1 MNTKSGDDI
10 HIELR
15 NGEEIYKM
23 WYEKNM
29 APEGVKTY
37 NPSFD
42 VTDHKYITAVITEKG
57 IVRPPYDENLKKLF
71 EE

>member
-1 MNTKSGDDI
+1 
-10 HIELR
+10 
-15 NGEEIYKM
+15 M
-23 WYEKNM
+23 WYEKDM
-29 APEGVKTY
+29 APEGIKTY